1 MPGEAGPLRAHII
14 DLTHD
19 GRGVADLDGRR
30 VFVPDALPGELVEIA
45 LRKRRRKLQEA
56 DLVRVLEP
64 SPERV
69 VPPCEYFGRCGGCVL
84 QHLDDAGQVRFKQ
97 EVVAQALVR
106 IGGIDPEEWLAPIT
120 GPTWRYRRRARL
132 GVKFVQGKDRVLVGF
147 RERAAPYITDMAHC
161 PVLMPPLDNLLGE
174 LALVIER
181 SSVRQRLPQIETAV
195 GRLRERRRLACA
207 RCAQFR

>member
-1 MPGEAGPLRAHII
+1 MGQPTRRGELGEISNYCEIDVLNTYLIYLRFQLLRGELDAERHQTESASPTQSSSGLSRRICSGFSLPGGRRGMPGEAGPLRAHII

-69 VPPCEYFGRCGGCVL
+69 VPACEYFGRCGGCVL

-97 EVVAQALVR
+97 EVVAQAFAR

-120 GPTWRYRRRARL
+120 GPTWRYRRGPGSA
-132 GVKFVQGKDRVLVGF
+132 
-147 RERAAPYITDMAHC
+147 
-161 PVLMPPLDNLLGE
+161 
-174 LALVIER
+174 
-181 SSVRQRLPQIETAV
+181 
-195 GRLRERRRLACA
+195 
-207 RCAQFR
+207 